1 MQIMISCLFI
11 TNLIKFEI
19 FKLKQKKIFEN
30 YFINK
35 NVKKINQNSTLYKL
49 TVNKK
54 KLKSNHANDYF
65 K

>member
-1 MQIMISCLFI
+1 MQIIISCLFI